1 MGSEVLASMI
11 MTSIAPVL
19 PGIFFL
25 LLVEPVDSMKSYRFK
40 LINRNDMI
48 EEFNNAVTVGMFG
61 YAFFIITVPLMNWF
75 SSVMLDITVT
85 QAVTSMGLWIQATLL
100 TLLTMLNITLA
111 YLSLEK

>member
-19 PGIFFL
+19 PGMFFL

-40 LINRNDMI
+40 LINRNDMM
-48 EEFNNAVTVGMFG
+48 EKFNNAVTVGMFG
-61 YAFFIITVPLMNWF
+61 YAFFIMTVPLLNWF
-75 SSVMLDITVT
+75 SSVVLEVTVT
-85 QAVTSMGLWIQATLL
+85 QAIASMGVWVQATLL

-111 YLSLEK
+111 YLGLEK